1 MEKIKG
7 IIIVEN
13 TIIFAE
19 YQNDKRRVT
28 CKNMKRNGLNGSHV
42 VCRGFRIT
50 IYHIDIDRPDPCN
63 QANGIDFV
71 L

>member
-1 MEKIKG
+1 MRTLEYGARHSIEWNQFSQMEKIKG

-42 VCRGFRIT
+42 VC
-50 IYHIDIDRPDPCN
+50 
-63 QANGIDFV
+63 
-71 L
+71 